1 MSKIKQIETFQSKY
15 KQLVSLLKMFR
26 KFGYDAEKKEASDYV
41 QLQRYKYF
49 PINAKLFVGFF
60 AVSEKVCNFVAENV
74 ITRFFMQRRIL
85 LIYTGGT
92 IGMNRNPLT
101 GALEPFDFE
110 HLLQNV
116 PELAQFDTQ
125 IDTYQF
131 DPPIDSSDM
140 TPALWTDLSH
150 CIADHY
156 WQYDGFVVLHGTDTM
171 AYTAS
176 ALSYMLENL
185 TKPVVFTGSQLPI
198 GQLRTDGKENLIT
211 SIEIAAACDDEGHAL
226 VPEVGI
232 YFNSHLL
239 RGNRTTKQSAE
250 EFNAFESFNYPHL
263 VDAGVNI
270 TYHQERILKPDFS
283 KSMTPYFR
291 LDNNVII
298 FSLFPGIR
306 EDLIRHIIH
315 TPNLKAIVMRTFG
328 SGNAPQSPWLLNALK
343 EGTKNG
349 KVIVNVSQCLQGAV
363 EMSRYDCGYHLQE
376 AGVISGRDMTVE
388 SAVTKLMFLQSHYPD
403 APDTVRHLM
412 QQSICGEMTI

>member
-1 MSKIKQIETFQSKY
+1 MSSK
-15 KQLVSLLKMFR
+15 V
-26 KFGYDAEKKEASDYV
+26 
-41 QLQRYKYF
+41 
-49 PINAKLFVGFF
+49 
-60 AVSEKVCNFVAENV
+60 
-74 ITRFFMQRRIL
+74 L

-92 IGMNRNPLT
+92 IGMNCNPQT

-110 HLLQNV
+110 HLLVHV
-116 PELAQFDTQ
+116 PELEQFDTE
-125 IDTYQF
+125 IETYQF
-131 DPPIDSSDM
+131 TPAIDSSDM
-140 TPALWTDLSH
+140 TPARWTDISH
-150 CIADHY
+150 CIADRY
-156 WQYDGFVVLHGTDTM
+156 DDYDGFVVLHGTDTM

-185 TKPVVFTGSQLPI
+185 TKPVIFTGSQLPI

-211 SIEIAAACDDEGHAL
+211 AVEIAAAKDAEGRAL

-232 YFNSHLL
+232 YFGGHLL

-270 TYHQERILKPDFS
+270 
-283 KSMTPYFR
+283 

-328 SGNAPQSPWLLNALK
+328 SGNAPQSPWLLKALK
-343 EGTKNG
+343 EGTRNG
-349 KVIVNVSQCLQGAV
+349 KVIVNISQCMQGAV
-363 EMSRYDCGYHLQE
+363 EMSRYDTGYHLQE
-376 AGVISGRDMTVE
+376 AGVISGYDQTVE

-403 APDTVRHLM
+403 DPDTIRRLM
-412 QQSICGEMTI
+412 TQSLRGEITR

>member
-1 MSKIKQIETFQSKY
+1 MQSK
-15 KQLVSLLKMFR
+15 V
-26 KFGYDAEKKEASDYV
+26 
-41 QLQRYKYF
+41 
-49 PINAKLFVGFF
+49 
-60 AVSEKVCNFVAENV
+60 
-74 ITRFFMQRRIL
+74 L

-92 IGMNRNPLT
+92 IGMNRNPQT
-101 GALEPFDFE
+101 GALEPLDFE
-110 HLLQNV
+110 HLLLFV
-116 PELAQFDTQ
+116 PELRQFDMQ
-125 IDTYQF
+125 IDVHQF
-131 DPPIDSSDM
+131 NPPIDSSDM
-140 TPALWTDLSH
+140 SPQLWTDLSH
-150 CIADHY
+150 VIADNY
-156 WQYDGFVVLHGTDTM
+156 DQYDGFVVLHGTDTM

-211 SIEIAAACDDEGHAL
+211 SIEIAAACDKEGHAL

-270 TYHQERILKPDFS
+270 AYHRERILKPDFS
-283 KSMTPYFR
+283 KPMTPHFR

-403 APDTVRHLM
+403 APDTVRQLM

>member
-1 MSKIKQIETFQSKY
+1 MAVVGSRKNNDMQS
-15 KQLVSLLKMFR
+15 
-26 KFGYDAEKKEASDYV
+26 
-41 QLQRYKYF
+41 
-49 PINAKLFVGFF
+49 
-60 AVSEKVCNFVAENV
+60 
-74 ITRFFMQRRIL
+74 RIL

-110 HLLQNV
+110 HLLHSV
-116 PELAQFDTQ
+116 PELKTFDVE
-125 IDTYQF
+125 IDTFQF
-131 DPPIDSSDM
+131 QPPIDSSNM
-140 TPALWTDLSH
+140 SPLKWTDLSH

-156 WQYDGFVVLHGTDTM
+156 DEYDGFVVLHGTDTM

-185 TKPVVFTGSQLPI
+185 TKPVIFTGSQLPI

-211 SIEIAAACDDEGHAL
+211 SIEIAASKDEQGRAR

-232 YFNSHLL
+232 YFGGHLL

-270 TYHQERILKPDFS
+270 VYHTNRIMQPNWQRP
-283 KSMTPYFR
+283 MTPHFR

-315 TPNLKAIVMRTFG
+315 TPNLKAIVMRTYG
-328 SGNAPQSPWLLNALK
+328 SGNAPSSPWLLKALK
-343 EGTKNG
+343 EGARNG
-349 KVIVNVSQCLQGAV
+349 KVIVNISQCMQGAV
-363 EMSRYDCGYHLQE
+363 EMGRYDCGYHLQE
-376 AGVISGRDMTVE
+376 AGVVSGHDSTVE
-388 SAVTKLMFLQSHYPD
+388 SAVTKLMFLLSIYED
-403 APDTVRHLM
+403 APDEVRRLM
-412 QQSICGEMTI
+412 GQSIRGEITQST

>member
-1 MSKIKQIETFQSKY
+1 
-15 KQLVSLLKMFR
+15 
-26 KFGYDAEKKEASDYV
+26 
-41 QLQRYKYF
+41 
-49 PINAKLFVGFF
+49 
-60 AVSEKVCNFVAENV
+60 
-74 ITRFFMQRRIL
+74 
-85 LIYTGGT
+85 
-92 IGMNRNPLT
+92 MNRNPQT
-101 GALEPFDFE
+101 GILEPFDFE

-116 PELAQFDTQ
+116 PELEQFDTH

-131 DPPIDSSDM
+131 SPPIDSSDM
-140 TPALWTDLSH
+140 SPALWTDLSH
-150 CIADHY
+150 CIADRY

-211 SIEIAAACDDEGHAL
+211 SIEIAAACDEEGHAL

-232 YFNSHLL
+232 YFNSCLL

-270 TYHQERILKPDFS
+270 SYHRERILKPDFT
-283 KSMTPYFR
+283 KQMIPYFR

-388 SAVTKLMFLQSHYPD
+388 SAVTKLMYLQSHHPD
-403 APDTVRHLM
+403 DPDTVRQLM
-412 QQSICGEMTI
+412 QQSIRGEMTI

>member
-1 MSKIKQIETFQSKY
+1 MQTNEEISI
-15 KQLVSLLKMFR
+15 LVL
-26 KFGYDAEKKEASDYV
+26 
-41 QLQRYKYF
+41 
-49 PINAKLFVGFF
+49 
-60 AVSEKVCNFVAENV
+60 
-74 ITRFFMQRRIL
+74 
-85 LIYTGGT
+85 YTGGT
-92 IGMNRNPLT
+92 IGMMQDPKR
-101 GALEPFDFE
+101 GALVPFDFDNIYA
-110 HLLQNV
+110 HLPVLKN
-116 PELAQFDTQ
+116 FGYQ
-125 IDTYQF
+125 IDFYSF
-131 DPPIDSSDM
+131 DPLIDSSNM
-140 TPALWTDLSH
+140 TPDFWVRLATKIGEEYEH
-150 CIADHY
+150 
-156 WQYDGFVVLHGTDTM
+156 YDGFVVLHGSDTM

-185 TKPVVFTGSQLPI
+185 TKPVIFTGSQLPI

-211 SIEIAAACDDEGHAL
+211 AVEIAAAKDEEGRAR

-232 YFNSHLL
+232 YFGGHLL

-263 VDAGVNI
+263 VEAGVNI
-270 TYHQERILKPDFS
+270 SYHSNRILKPDWQ
-283 KSMTPYFR
+283 KPMKPHFR

-328 SGNAPQSPWLLNALK
+328 SGNAPQQPWLLNALK

-349 KVIVNVSQCLQGAV
+349 KVIVNISQCMQGAV

-376 AGVISGRDMTVE
+376 AGVISGRDSTVE

-403 APDTVRHLM
+403 DPETVRLLM
-412 QQSICGEMTI
+412 GQSLRGEITC